1 MKVTAIVV
9 LALLLAACASTGL
22 YNMSD
27 DWCTRHSNASAARCP
42 NNQEALRASGQ
53 NTGEQNA
60 GGPNASDRNAGGQNA
75 GGQNTAD
82 QNKERVAHN
91 QAQPN
96 D

>member
-1 MKVTAIVV
+1 MASMKVTAIVV
-9 LALLLAACASTGL
+9 LLALLAACASTGL

-27 DWCTRHSNASAARCP
+27 DWCTRHVTASAARCP
-42 NNQEALRASGQ
+42 NNQEALRAADQ
-53 NTGEQNA
+53 A
-60 GGPNASDRNAGGQNA
+60 A
-75 GGQNTAD
+75 AD

>member
-9 LALLLAACASTGL
+9 LLALLAACASTGL

-27 DWCTRHSNASAARCP
+27 DWCTRHATASAARCP
-42 NNQEALRASGQ
+42 NNQEALRA
-53 NTGEQNA
+53 A
-60 GGPNASDRNAGGQNA
+60 GQNA
-75 GGQNTAD
+75 GDQNAGDQNAGDQNAAD
-82 QNKERVAHN
+82 PNKERVAHN

>member
-1 MKVTAIVV
+1 MASMKVTAIVV
-9 LALLLAACASTGL
+9 LLALLAACASTGL

-27 DWCTRHSNASAARCP
+27 DWCTRHATASAARCP
-42 NNQEALRASGQ
+42 NNQEALRA
-53 NTGEQNA
+53 A
-60 GGPNASDRNAGGQNA
+60 GQNA
-75 GGQNTAD
+75 GDQNAAD

>member
-42 NNQEALRASGQ
+42 NNQEALRASDQ
-53 NTGEQNA
+53 
-60 GGPNASDRNAGGQNA
+60 NAGGQNA
-75 GGQNTAD
+75 GDQNAGGQNASDQNASGQNTAD